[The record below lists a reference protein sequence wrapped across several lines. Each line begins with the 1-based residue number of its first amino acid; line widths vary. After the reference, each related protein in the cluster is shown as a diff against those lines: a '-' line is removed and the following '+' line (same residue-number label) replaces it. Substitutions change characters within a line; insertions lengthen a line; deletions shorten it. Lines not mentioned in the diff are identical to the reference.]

1 MNEYRLLTKNREAI
15 NTVKCDSFEEAVEYF
30 AEKKK
35 LPITD
40 LISCFEIDIYTPL
53 PSGGTSAG

>member
-1 MNEYRLLTKNREAI
+1 MNEYRLLTKDREAI

-40 LISCFEIDIYTPL
+40 LISIFEVEILSSD
-53 PSGGTSAG
+53 PSGGTAAG